1 MDVRL
6 PKKWRDPAT
15 AVSALYLTLH
25 GISNSS
31 GSQPAN
37 SHQYPSNTS
46 KKLDVFSPGAN
57 AALIAFQDKT
67 FNLGKHS
74 KVEGKMRKQ
83 FGILAAM
90 VLMTAPAMAFV
101 SLDDAIILS
110 RDEVVSRRVISE
122 GSDRAARPFNAS
134 RQLGGLPDDFYV
146 REMASRSSSSQLDH
160 VFAKAGDVQRG
171 VITVTPKE
179 FYTGH

>member
-1 MDVRL
+1 M
-6 PKKWRDPAT
+6 W
-15 AVSALYLTLH
+15 
-25 GISNSS
+25 
-31 GSQPAN
+31 
-37 SHQYPSNTS
+37 
-46 KKLDVFSPGAN
+46 
-57 AALIAFQDKT
+57 
-67 FNLGKHS
+67 
-74 KVEGKMRKQ
+74 KQ

-90 VLMTAPAMAFV
+90 VLMTVPAMAFV
-101 SLDDAIILS
+101 SLDDAIIIS

-122 GSDRAARPFNAS
+122 GSDRAARPFDAS

-160 VFAKAGDVQRG
+160 VFAKAGDIQRG